1 MDSSVEIRL
10 GFVRKVYTILCTSS
24 HPLPSYATFSAWL
37 TLFPRI
43 IGTQIVGT
51 LDLSYTLRSL

>member
-24 HPLPSYATFSAWL
+24 HRFPSYPHLILSL
-37 TLFPRI
+37 LI
-43 IGTQIVGT
+43 IVAQIVGT
-51 LDLSYTLRSL
+51 LDLSYILRLL